1 MSTQPSP
8 LAGIEG
14 RLPPEIAAQA
24 ETDGIA
30 KAAQDSVTLLA
41 LGVLG
46 GAFISF
52 GAVFANVA
60 LTGTEAAIPF
70 GIARVLAGVVFGVGL
85 GLVLLAGA
93 QIFTGDV
100 LMVMAWASG
109 RLGARRILRVWV
121 LVWIGNLVGAL
132 GTAALVFLA
141 DHHLFGAGQVG
152 VTALRT
158 AEAKAALPFGRAV
171 VLGMLCNTLV
181 CLAVWLSLSSRL
193 PAHRMLVTVLP
204 IAAFVAAGFEHA
216 VANMYF
222 IGFGLLVKS
231 AAADAFWQAVRL
243 QPADFPVLS
252 LASFAHNLAA
262 VTIGNVAGGA
272 MFVAGA
278 YWLLYRRPRLAS
290 AAGTAEARATG
301 PLQPDAGLG
310 ASAPSSGRGA
320 IITSSPRVEGAPG
333 VH

>member
-1 MSTQPSP
+1 MEPQPSLQAGVEARRRRPAAGAGAWPRPPFDAGTGPTP

-24 ETDGIA
+24 EADGVA
-30 KAAQDSVTLLA
+30 KAGQDGVTLLA

-52 GAVFANVA
+52 GAVFATVA
-60 LTGTEAAIPF
+60 LTGAEAAVPF
-70 GIARVLAGVVFGVGL
+70 GLARVVAGLVFAVGL
-85 GLVLLAGA
+85 SLVLLGGA

-109 RLGARRILRVWV
+109 RLAARRVLRAWAVVWT
-121 LVWIGNLVGAL
+121 GNLVGAL

-158 AEAKAALPFGRAV
+158 AEAKAALPFGTAV
-171 VLGMLCNTLV
+171 VLGVLCNTLV
-181 CLAVWLSLSSRL
+181 CLAIWLSLSSRL

-222 IGFGLLVKS
+222 IGFGLLVKT
-231 AAADAFWQAVRL
+231 AAPDAFWGSVRL
-243 QPADFPVLS
+243 EPDGFPSLS
-252 LASFAHNLAA
+252 LAGLTHNLAA
-262 VTIGNVAGGA
+262 VTLGNVAGGA
-272 MFVAGA
+272 MLVAGA
-278 YWLLYRRPRLAS
+278 YWLLYRRPR
-290 AAGTAEARATG
+290 RG
-301 PLQPDAGLG
+301 P
-310 ASAPSSGRGA
+310 APGRG
-320 IITSSPRVEGAPG
+320 
-333 VH
+333 

>member
-1 MSTQPSP
+1 MDARPSP

-30 KAAQDSVTLLA
+30 KAAQDGVTLVA

-52 GAVFANVA
+52 GAVFATVA
-60 LTGTEAAIPF
+60 LTGSEAAVPF
-70 GIARVLAGVVFGVGL
+70 GLARVVAGLVFGFGL
-85 GLVLLAGA
+85 SLVLLGGA

-109 RLGARRILRVWV
+109 RLAARRVLRAWA
-121 LVWIGNLVGAL
+121 LVWIGNLAGAL

-141 DHHLFGAGQVG
+141 DHHMFGAGQVG

-158 AEAKAALPFGRAV
+158 AETKAALPFGPAV
-171 VLGMLCNTLV
+171 ALGVLCNTLV

-222 IGFGLLVKS
+222 IGFGLLVKT

-243 QPADFPVLS
+243 DPAGFPALGF
-252 LASFAHNLAA
+252 AGFAHNLAA

-272 MFVAGA
+272 LLVAGA
-278 YWLLYRRPRLAS
+278 YWLLYRRPRLGP
-290 AAGTAEARATG
+290 AAGAADPRAMAARPPGAATSASG
-301 PLQPDAGLG
+301 PPSSRGVIT
-310 ASAPSSGRGA
+310 APSKRVGS
-320 IITSSPRVEGAPG
+320 TSAN
-333 VH
+333 

>member
-1 MSTQPSP
+1 VGTQRAPPGP

-30 KAAQDSVTLLA
+30 KASQDGVTLVA

-46 GAFISF
+46 GAFIAF
-52 GAVFANVA
+52 GAVFATVA
-60 LTGTEAAIPF
+60 LTGAEAAVPF
-70 GIARVLAGVVFGVGL
+70 GLARVAAGLVFGVGL
-85 GLVLLAGA
+85 SLVLLGGA

-109 RLGARRILRVWV
+109 RLAARRVLRAWALVWV
-121 LVWIGNLVGAL
+121 GNLAGAL

-141 DHHLFGAGQVG
+141 GHHLFGAGQVG

-171 VLGMLCNTLV
+171 ALGVLCNTLV
-181 CLAVWLSLSSRL
+181 CLAIWLSLSSRL

-222 IGFGLLVKS
+222 IGFGLLLKT
-231 AAADAFWQAVRL
+231 AAADAFWQTAQL
-243 QPADFPVLS
+243 EPDGFPALG
-252 LASFAHNLAA
+252 LAGFARNLAA

-272 MFVAGA
+272 MLVAGA
-278 YWLLYRRPRLAS
+278 YWLLYRRPRPGPAS
-290 AAGTAEARATG
+290 GVASPRAMACAGRRWKGSEPA
-301 PLQPDAGLG
+301 
-310 ASAPSSGRGA
+310 SGRIA
-320 IITSSPRVEGAPG
+320 PRAGSEAEPE
-333 VH
+333 